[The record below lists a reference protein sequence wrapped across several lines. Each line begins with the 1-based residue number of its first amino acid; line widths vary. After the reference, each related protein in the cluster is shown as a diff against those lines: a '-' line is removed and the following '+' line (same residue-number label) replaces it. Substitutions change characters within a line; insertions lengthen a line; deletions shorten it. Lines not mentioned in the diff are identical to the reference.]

1 MRILRVAGWLVV
13 ALVTLAVGA
22 TAVGYWMSD
31 NVCEARGPAPA
42 HPMKAALRCEY
53 GSPAVVEIARVE
65 KPVPGEHEVLV
76 KVRAAA
82 VNPLDWHY
90 LRGTPYLMRLETGLR
105 KPKVTRLGVDFAGT
119 VEAVGNKVT
128 RFKAGDDVFGGR
140 NGSFAEY
147 VVVRDD
153 RAIVP
158 KPANLT
164 FEQAAAVPIAAVTA
178 LQALRDRGKVGPGS
192 KVLVNGASG
201 GVGTY
206 AVQIAHALGAEV
218 TGVCSGRNVELVR
231 SLGAAHVV
239 DYTKDDYAT
248 GAQRYDVIV
257 DNVGNRSLVENRR
270 ALLDTGRY
278 VLVGGGGPDAGNWVG
293 PMLGPVKALLMSP
306 FVSQQMGM
314 MLAELNAQDLAALG
328 AMLQSGEVTSVID
341 RTYTLDQ
348 LPEALA
354 YLEKGR
360 ARGKV
365 VVTVP

>member
-1 MRILRVAGWLVV
+1 MTMFRVAGWLIL
-13 ALVTLAVGA
+13 ALVLLAVGA
-22 TAVGYWMSD
+22 TVVGYWMSD
-31 NVCEARGPAPA
+31 NVCESRGPAAA

-53 GSPAVVEIARVE
+53 GAPEVVEIAQVE

-90 LRGTPYLMRLETGLR
+90 LRGTPYLMRLESGLR
-105 KPKVTRLGVDFAGT
+105 KPKVTRLGVDFAG
-119 VEAVGNKVT
+119 VVAAVGPKVT
-128 RFKAGDDVFGGR
+128 GFKPGDEVFGGR

-147 VVVRDD
+147 VIVRDD

-158 KPANLT
+158 KPASVT

-178 LQALRDRGKVGPGS
+178 LQALRDRGQVGPGS
-192 KVLVNGASG
+192 KVLINGASG

-206 AVQIAHALGAEV
+206 AVQIARALGAEV

-239 DYTKDDYAT
+239 DYTKEDYAT
-248 GAQRYDVIV
+248 GAQRYDVII
-257 DNVGNRSLVENRR
+257 DNVGNRSLGENRK
-270 ALLDTGRY
+270 ALKDDGRY

-293 PMLGPVKALLMSP
+293 PMLSPVKALLMSP

-314 MLAELNAQDLAALG
+314 MLAELNARDLATLG
-328 AMLQSGEVTSVID
+328 DMMQSGAVRSVID
-341 RTYTLDQ
+341 RSYTLEQ

-365 VVTVP
+365 VITVP